1 MLAGSV
7 MAVEAI
13 NSDPSILPHH
23 RLHLATANYSMTA
36 PIASMMAAYSL
47 VRQRPV
53 AVIGPHTSE
62 QAALVSPFATTT
74 QVPFVSASATDA
86 QLTVGGTRPFFMRTV
101 QDDGH
106 QMRAI
111 ADARHCWYA
120 ALTRALPLPLYLP
133 SCTALSLQLLVTTA
147 QLTWKAFIAIHSDDR
162 YGGNGITAL
171 EACVLALN
179 QGISMAHRVAITPG
193 STAVEVEQHLQ
204 LLLEVDTAVYVLH
217 ASAAVATSVILAANR
232 LGLFSANNVWIA
244 TEGSALLTGSAL
256 HYAQGMIVTATD
268 IPTSAPLTA
277 FVSKWLT
284 LDPVR
289 FPNVSRQMPMAYAL
303 ASHDAVYLIAHA
315 LHSILYNSSSAGSS
329 TNASSPD
336 ASTTPTEPHR
346 NLTDLLDTP
355 WPTLHLSLASSSSS
369 GAEPALIPPLA
380 LLHRSPLGSM
390 LRAAILST
398 RFEGASGSIS
408 LSPQGDQQSNL
419 TRILNV
425 HRQASQSST
434 PAATD
439 PATAATTDAAA
450 ATTTTTDAAAVAG
463 SNASAGQSAPP
474 PAATDQSSQSTES
487 PTDATDSATGSG
499 SGSGSGS
506 LSGSSTGSLG
516 GSVTGP
522 VSLQGNV
529 EVVPVGYWSPMHG
542 LYQTAAA
549 SENATAG
556 GVQQPVN
563 IVFPDGLTQPPRGA
577 FPKRR
582 VRIAV
587 PKKLIYLQ
595 FANISADESL
605 GNDRFSGYCVDLF
618 RLAVARLPYKLDYE
632 FVEYTGAL
640 ISYTQ
645 MVQAVQNKEFD
656 GAVGDITV
664 VDSRQ
669 RMVYFTQSIL
679 QSGLSLIGYSRESS
693 DMWTAFLPFTP
704 SMWTTLLGL
713 SLLTGALMVFL
724 EWRLNIH
731 FQAKLHQ
738 LAITAA
744 WFGLH
749 TLYSV
754 IVYSIRSVLAR
765 TVLGM
770 WLILAFLFLASY
782 TSNLTAILTIQRLT
796 PTILDITTAIN
807 SNAAIGYQQAS
818 FVSSYLQQL
827 GVSPDKLETLS
838 GESEYASSLASG
850 RVAVIVDENPY
861 LAIFTSQFCDV
872 MQAAQPFSSLN
883 LAFAFQKGSSLGQDI
898 SNAIGALR
906 MTQEVEKLHAKYF
919 SSESVCPQKTTA
931 VQFGIQRF
939 GGLYIIYLVVS
950 TACCIIYVALLIY
963 RGYRYVREKGV
974 QSLVDKVKSF
984 GREPP
989 GGSTEEGVDLSSRW
1003 AAVEQPARDEETT
1016 KSDAPLPLLFS
1027 SPPLLRARSFIAP
1040 LQINPSSSSSLHSS
1054 LGVPRNTNSSS
1065 PSSLSQPSRTTRAAS
1080 RPCSNSSVLHALLSS
1095 SQSSAPASQ
1104 SSLSG
1109 LKQEKE
1115 QEQQPQQQ
1123 QQQHLKGLPEATS
1136 AVPPAPAPSAAP
1148 SPAPAP
1154 APAPAHAPGPVLA
1167 AVSSSEST
1175 AASSSRPPRHPQP
1188 ILSRVSHSSL
1198 GSKRSRG
1205 SHDGQQDESAAD
1217 ELSRRRVAHS
1227 NKTSLGEAVSY
1238 KGEAST
1244 NKQAGGKE
1252 AAGGEEQGGMDK
1264 EHLPPSHL
1272 DTHAYAS
1279 TASSTAI
1286 SPTRST
1292 HSSLSSQ
1299 ESSSRTNS
1307 SSATQILKLPRLTS
1321 IVPRLPSSEYIF
1333 PTNRSLPTS
1342 TPATQPSFELP
1353 SLPPASTLP
1362 AFPSLPSLG
1371 STELPRMESFH
1382 TKVDSLVDKFHKV
1395 SSQGHLR
1402 DIPEQ
1407 VATDVIAHAA
1417 NSAFNVNSDRDANAD
1432 SDLNANTNLTVNT
1445 DRNRVLLSH
1454 ANSISGVNG
1463 HDSSNGFSAN
1473 GHDECTNAS
1482 VSVRMLA
1489 SDGGTKIDA
1498 RRRKAVA
1505 GRSSSNDK
1513 SKAVL
1518 TVGCLFAPDMPGGID
1533 MLAASVMAVE
1543 EINGDPSILPNHVLH
1558 LTVQNYSVAS
1568 LTSQLTAFKLLENHP
1583 VAVIGPHTS
1592 DQAARFSPLAA
1603 ATQVPFI
1610 SASATDVQLTQGASR
1625 PFFMRAVASDGVQ
1638 MAAMAELIRRYKWQQ
1653 VALIYSDDRFGRN
1666 GVTALALQLLSI
1678 HAEADVAARVAIPL
1692 SATDKAIHQ
1701 HMSALKSLDVA
1712 VYVLHTSPIIVSAV
1726 VAAANKLHLFARNS
1740 VWISSEAAAVISA
1753 TSTQQVDGLII
1764 TATHVP
1770 PSSRLSAFFDRWKLL
1785 NASQYLGLTKGS
1797 PSPYALP
1804 SYDAVTLVARAL
1816 HSLLYPSAPASN
1828 SSSPNK
1834 PSQAQ
1839 QQKLGQ
1845 QQVGQQQEGQHKK
1858 MGQQRRSQQQ
1868 KAGQQQQQEGW
1879 AQAFQQLELP
1889 VLPLLSNG
1897 TQDMLAP
1904 PLTRLQQS
1912 AMGSAL
1918 RKALLKTSF
1927 DGLQG

>member
-1 MLAGSV
+1 MVQPAPRS
-7 MAVEAI
+7 
-13 NSDPSILPHH
+13 N
-23 RLHLATANYSMTA
+23 TA
-36 PIASMMAAYSL
+36 PDPKRKRRVGSGRAPAGAARAMDLKGRRRRGREGLERACGQILLHPRCTPNPAATVGAAGDAAGAAAGEAGAAGAVTTSASPAGIAVRALIPSCTAITVAAFRGAAGDL

-111 ADARHCWYA
+111 AA
-120 ALTRALPLPLYLP
+120 AGYY
-133 SCTALSLQLLVTTA
+133 CTAHNILAIYQ
-147 QLTWKAFIAIHSDDR
+147 WKAFIAIHSDDR

-796 PTILDITTAIN
+796 PTILRLTPTI
-807 SNAAIGYQQAS
+807 
-818 FVSSYLQQL
+818 L
-827 GVSPDKLETLS
+827 VSPSHRHHSGSFSLEHFNILRS
-838 GESEYASSLASG
+838 FSFRSCSSPLRCGFHPPAP
-850 RVAVIVDENPY
+850 R
-861 LAIFTSQFCDV
+861 Q
-872 MQAAQPFSSLN
+872 
-883 LAFAFQKGSSLGQDI
+883 AFQKGSSLGQDI

-989 GGSTEEGVDLSSRW
+989 GGSTEEGVDLVDSEDSLGSDKDRFGPLPGSQMSRGSTGRGSRGSLESGELRESIGSGSMRESIGSRSMRFKKRGSMSERGSGSLRERSRGSMRESSRGIMRESSRGSMIESSRGSIRESNKRSMTEISSGSMRESSRW

-1382 TKVDSLVDKFHKV
+1382 TKVDSLVDKFHKPC
-1395 SSQGHLR
+1395 
-1402 DIPEQ
+1402 I
-1407 VATDVIAHAA
+1407 T
-1417 NSAFNVNSDRDANAD
+1417 
-1432 SDLNANTNLTVNT
+1432 
-1445 DRNRVLLSH
+1445 
-1454 ANSISGVNG
+1454 
-1463 HDSSNGFSAN
+1463 
-1473 GHDECTNAS
+1473 
-1482 VSVRMLA
+1482 
-1489 SDGGTKIDA
+1489 
-1498 RRRKAVA
+1498 
-1505 GRSSSNDK
+1505 
-1513 SKAVL
+1513 
-1518 TVGCLFAPDMPGGID
+1518 CLFC
-1533 MLAASVMAVE
+1533 
-1543 EINGDPSILPNHVLH
+1543 
-1558 LTVQNYSVAS
+1558 
-1568 LTSQLTAFKLLENHP
+1568 
-1583 VAVIGPHTS
+1583 
-1592 DQAARFSPLAA
+1592 
-1603 ATQVPFI
+1603 
-1610 SASATDVQLTQGASR
+1610 
-1625 PFFMRAVASDGVQ
+1625 
-1638 MAAMAELIRRYKWQQ
+1638 
-1653 VALIYSDDRFGRN
+1653 
-1666 GVTALALQLLSI
+1666 
-1678 HAEADVAARVAIPL
+1678 
-1692 SATDKAIHQ
+1692 
-1701 HMSALKSLDVA
+1701 
-1712 VYVLHTSPIIVSAV
+1712 
-1726 VAAANKLHLFARNS
+1726 
-1740 VWISSEAAAVISA
+1740 
-1753 TSTQQVDGLII
+1753 
-1764 TATHVP
+1764 
-1770 PSSRLSAFFDRWKLL
+1770 SRLSFTCLFDHL
-1785 NASQYLGLTKGS
+1785 
-1797 PSPYALP
+1797 
-1804 SYDAVTLVARAL
+1804 
-1816 HSLLYPSAPASN
+1816 
-1828 SSSPNK
+1828 
-1834 PSQAQ
+1834 
-1839 QQKLGQ
+1839 
-1845 QQVGQQQEGQHKK
+1845 
-1858 MGQQRRSQQQ
+1858 
-1868 KAGQQQQQEGW
+1868 
-1879 AQAFQQLELP
+1879 
-1889 VLPLLSNG
+1889 
-1897 TQDMLAP
+1897 
-1904 PLTRLQQS
+1904 
-1912 AMGSAL
+1912 
-1918 RKALLKTSF
+1918 
-1927 DGLQG
+1927 